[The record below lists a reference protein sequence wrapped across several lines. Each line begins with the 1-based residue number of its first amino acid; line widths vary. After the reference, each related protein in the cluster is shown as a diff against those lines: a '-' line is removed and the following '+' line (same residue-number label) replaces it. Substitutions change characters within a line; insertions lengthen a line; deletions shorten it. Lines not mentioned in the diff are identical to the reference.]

1 MIHVVFQQNDIDV
14 LQEAIALDKTLEG
27 PVIQIADDFAVGPV
41 SNMYSGEGIAWR
53 KQWWRDVLAGGDY
66 HGIVDDGSVPDDD
79 AAVAA
84 LISTLNNN
92 PEETLWI
99 WAAQNKHDVS
109 GYYWLM
115 TQLSSF
121 QGRVFILYLNNLP

>member
-53 KQWWRDVLAGGDY
+53 KQWWRDDQCRMM
-66 HGIVDDGSVPDDD
+66 
-79 AAVAA
+79 
-84 LISTLNNN
+84 TLQW
-92 PEETLWI
+92 P
-99 WAAQNKHDVS
+99 H
-109 GYYWLM
+109 
-115 TQLSSF
+115 SS
-121 QGRVFILYLNNLP
+121 PP